1 MSENQ
6 QEEKILTGIPASP
19 GVAHGGA
26 FVFLQT
32 ELDVPAYNIEE
43 SDLENELNRFEEALI
58 ETRREISKVRVQ
70 VAKSLGETEAQIF
83 DAHQM
88 VLEDKALIDEVIR
101 ELKETRFNIEHCFQ
115 MVAQRYIDFFDSIE
129 DEYLKER
136 ASDIRDVARRL
147 LHTLLGKAFANV
159 LSFSEDRVIVAE
171 DIAPSDT
178 ASLDKGKVLGLVLD
192 TGGHT
197 SHSVIMARSLGIPA
211 VAGLHD
217 ATELIDP
224 NDDIIVDGY
233 DGLVI
238 INPNSE
244 TLFKYGKL
252 KDRRKNITDTY
263 ARTIPLPSQ
272 TQDGK
277 EFILRANI
285 EGPQDVEWVH
295 KNGAR
300 GVGLFRT
307 ESLFLR
313 DNTFPS
319 EEQQFSYYKEVVEGV
334 APRMVTVRTLD
345 LGGDKS
351 LKGGAGVHHAHEE
364 NPFMGF
370 RAIRFCLQYTEL
382 FKDQLRAV
390 LRASALGRLRI
401 MYPMISGV
409 EELIQANSLLEE
421 AKAEL
426 DARGQ
431 AYDKNVQV
439 GTMIEI
445 PSAAYTADIL
455 ADHCSFF
462 SIGTNDLI
470 QYMMAAD
477 RLNDRIAHLYQPS
490 HPAIIRALKS
500 VVDAAK
506 AKGLSVS
513 LCGEMAGDSLYA
525 GLLLGMGFDELS
537 ITPTL
542 LPEVKYLI
550 REINSSDAEALAKE
564 VLAMN
569 SAKAIHQHLDA
580 FRKKHLEVLMDW

>member
-1 MSENQ
+1 MSEEQ
-6 QEEKILTGIPASP
+6 REEKILTGIPASP
-19 GVAHGGA
+19 GVAHGAA

-32 ELDVPAYNIEE
+32 ELDIPAYNIEE
-43 SDLENELNRFEEALI
+43 SDIEGELNRFEEALI

-70 VAKSLGETEAQIF
+70 IAQTLGEAEAQIF

-88 VLEDKALIDEVIR
+88 VLEDKALIDEIVR

-217 ATELIDP
+217 ATEVIDP

-238 INPNSE
+238 INPKPE

-263 ARTIPLPSQ
+263 AKTIPLPSV
-272 TQDGK
+272 TADGRD
-277 EFILRANI
+277 FILRANI
-285 EGPQDVEWVH
+285 EGPQDVEWVA

-319 EEQQFSYYKEVVEGV
+319 EEQQFEYYKAVVEGV
-334 APRMVTVRTLD
+334 APRTVTIRTLD

-351 LKGGAGVHHAHEE
+351 LKSGAGVQQAQEE

-370 RAIRFCLQYTEL
+370 RAIRFCLQYTDL
-382 FKDQLRAV
+382 FKDQLRAI
-390 LRASALGRLRI
+390 LRVSKLGRVRI

-409 EELIQANSLLEE
+409 EELKKANLLLEE

-426 DARGQ
+426 DERGQ
-431 AYDKNVQV
+431 DYDKNVQV

-490 HPAIIRALKS
+490 HPAILRTIKA

-506 AKGLSVS
+506 KKGLSVS

-525 GLLLGMGFDELS
+525 GLLMGLGVDELS

-550 REINSSDAEALAKE
+550 REVQSADTIKLAEECLQMGDAEQ
-564 VLAMN
+564 
-569 SAKAIHQHLDA
+569 IHQKLDA
-580 FRKKHLEVLMDW
+580 FRKKHLEMLIDW